1 MSAETYTGEVEVSVL
16 FEMND
21 PDFELTVDDETF
33 TETYT
38 GNDKTPV
45 KTDQAIQDAVDNAV
59 VKVMGLVNKLE
70 LKYTGDLKYVGKYA
84 DYSKVAT
91 EVYVIHRNG
100 SSELVY
106 SAKSFDGNVITALGA
121 LSLSDEDEILV
132 EVTPMIDSYSVG
144 DAYSSEKVLAGA
156 KADGTDD
163 RKQTI
168 VTIENE
174 TWSEVKDAGSGKFT
188 TSYYVTDGKEAT
200 LVDLIEDS
208 KAYDEYHRVGS
219 GKDRKTYRL
228 VWNINGDEATGE
240 WDVRPDKDE
249 DRFGEVKSTTPENT
263 LDKNGDGIVTCDEY
277 YGVTGLKW
285 DDKKNACVTT
295 SGNAVVT
302 VPDTSAR

>member
-1 MSAETYTGEVEVSVL
+1 MSAEGYNADVEVSVS

-21 PDFELTVDDETF
+21 YDFELTVDDETF
-33 TETYT
+33 TKTYY
-38 GNDKTPV
+38 GNDDDPKT
-45 KTDQAIQDAVDNAV
+45 TAANMQAE
-59 VKVMGLVNKLE
+59 VNKAAGEAINHILSQG